1 VGKHKSVVAALAL
14 VGGGL
19 GVHRF
24 YLHGFKDVWAWA
36 HWPFFWLGA
45 AGVARF
51 MNLGQDDKVAW
62 ALLPIFG
69 LVMAA
74 GMLGGIVYG
83 LMDDDAFNA
92 RFNAGQPV
100 ARSGWASILP
110 VIACLLV
117 GTTLTMASIAFGFQ
131 KFFEW
136 QIEEAR
142 KISR

>member
-1 VGKHKSVVAALAL
+1 VAAALAL

-19 GVHRF
+19 GLHRF
-24 YLHGFKDVWAWA
+24 YLYGFKDVWAWA
-36 HWPFFWLGA
+36 HWPFFGLGA
-45 AGVARF
+45 VGMARF
-51 MNLGQDDKVAW
+51 MNLGQDDKGAW

-69 LVMAA
+69 LVLAA

-83 LMDDDAFNA
+83 LMDDAKFNA

-100 ARSGWASILP
+100 ARSGWASILA
-110 VIACLLV
+110 VIACLLI